1 MPSVLFTASTF
12 SHILSFHVPYLRRFK
27 ELGWRVEVAC
37 GGAVREIPCA
47 DAVVSLP
54 LEKKMTAPA
63 NFRAAGMLRQRMAR
77 ERYDLVITHTS
88 LAAFFTRWAAKGLR
102 ERPAIV
108 NVVHGYLFDER
119 TGGVKKTLLT
129 AAEKMTAPQTDLL
142 LTMNRWDDTWARE
155 NRCAG
160 RVAFIPGMGVEL
172 ERFQPSP
179 EARRDMRERLH
190 LAEEDVA
197 LIYPAEFS
205 GRKNHAMLLRAMV
218 QLPQSV
224 KLLLPGR
231 GALLERSAALAKEL
245 GVAERVVFPGF
256 TEEIPA
262 WLAAADIAV
271 SASRSEGL
279 PFNIMESMSCALP
292 VVASRVKGHT
302 DLVTEGENGFLFPY
316 DDENSF
322 AGKVRQ
328 LAEDRQLRAQMG
340 QNGRQKVQPYRLD
353 AVLPQVM
360 ELYMSAAG
368 GIEERNK

>member
-1 MPSVLFTASTF
+1 
-12 SHILSFHVPYLRRFK
+12 
-27 ELGWRVEVAC
+27 
-37 GGAVREIPCA
+37 
-47 DAVVSLP
+47 
-54 LEKKMTAPA
+54 
-63 NFRAAGMLRQRMAR
+63 
-77 ERYDLVITHTS
+77 
-88 LAAFFTRWAAKGLR
+88 
-102 ERPAIV
+102 
-108 NVVHGYLFDER
+108 
-119 TGGVKKTLLT
+119 
-129 AAEKMTAPQTDLL
+129 
-142 LTMNRWDDTWARE
+142 
-155 NRCAG
+155 
-160 RVAFIPGMGVEL
+160 
-172 ERFQPSP
+172 
-179 EARRDMRERLH
+179 
-190 LAEEDVA
+190 
-197 LIYPAEFS
+197 
-205 GRKNHAMLLRAMV
+205 MV

-224 KLLLPGR
+224 KLLLPGW

-316 DDENSF
+316 DDEDSF

-340 QNGRQKVQPYRLD
+340 QNGRQRVQPYRLD

-368 GIEERNK
+368 DIEERNK

>member
-27 ELGWRVEVAC
+27 ELGWRVEAAC

-218 QLPQSV
+218 QLPQNV

-292 VVASRVKGHT
+292 VVASSVKGHT

-316 DDENSF
+316 DDEDSF

-340 QNGRQKVQPYRLD
+340 QNGRQRVQPYRLD